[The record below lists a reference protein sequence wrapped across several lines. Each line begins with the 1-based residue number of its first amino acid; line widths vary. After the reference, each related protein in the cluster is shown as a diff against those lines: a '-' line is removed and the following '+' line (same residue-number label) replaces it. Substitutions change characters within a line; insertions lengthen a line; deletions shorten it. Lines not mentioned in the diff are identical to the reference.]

1 MQTFKRQNHC
11 HLVGFQI
18 NMCNDK
24 FMKFLVDMKW
34 LPAAY
39 RRAIYLPFA
48 KLWSCS
54 LNGFVWKF
62 MFFVNLQCLGE
73 LNWESGHMRKSLDE
87 TLNDIERRIAE
98 LITLFKYMAYKE
110 HGQRTFD

>member
-1 MQTFKRQNHC
+1 
-11 HLVGFQI
+11 
-18 NMCNDK
+18 
-24 FMKFLVDMKW
+24 
-34 LPAAY
+34 
-39 RRAIYLPFA
+39 
-48 KLWSCS
+48 
-54 LNGFVWKF
+54 

-73 LNWESGHMRKSLDE
+73 RNWESGHMRKSLDE